1 MKMTKKQWMIIGG
14 VAIIGAIIYLSTRK
28 KKTSI
33 EITSSMVGEDFDI

>member
-1 MKMTKKQWMIIGG
+1 MKITKKQWMIIGG
-14 VAIIGAIIYLSTRK
+14 IAILVIYLSTRK